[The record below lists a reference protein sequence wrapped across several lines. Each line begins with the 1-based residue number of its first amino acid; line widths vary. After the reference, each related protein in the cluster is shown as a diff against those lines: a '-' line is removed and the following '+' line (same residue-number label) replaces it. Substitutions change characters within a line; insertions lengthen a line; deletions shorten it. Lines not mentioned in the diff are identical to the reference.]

1 MDELLSAETKNF
13 QSIMSESR
21 RLKIPQYQRDYSWN
35 EEQWEELWNDILKGK
50 KNKNKHYMGAMVF
63 ISRRDNILEIVDGQ
77 QRLTTIAIIIHSVI
91 KLINELVI
99 RDIEKSENSERINI
113 IRSYI
118 GKKSSKDLIWENKL
132 ELNEENNKFYNTYIM
147 NFEQSEQLPLKISSS
162 NKLLLNCQNY
172 FYNKILEYANIKDL
186 TKITQNKL
194 YKIMELVE
202 YIVENLIFVKIV
214 ATSELSAYTIFETL
228 NDRGIDLSITDLLKN
243 YLLSLFGRKQ
253 EQKFAKNRWD
263 GIVQKVELKNFP
275 MFLRYYWMI
284 ENKALKK
291 DELFRAIREKIKDRK
306 TALEFLKELDEYA
319 DIFSALQD
327 ETSFYWNDKNNLK
340 SIVCYLHILKVKQ
353 CYPLLMVTL
362 SKIDRKYRANIF
374 KACENVLF
382 RYLTICGKNPNALED
397 VFNKICNKINNG
409 EIKNYKSIKNE
420 LKNIYVKDEEFFN
433 DFIIKSINTKGNQ
446 RIAKYILIKINT
458 SLSADKIDININD
471 NNLTLEHILPE
482 NPNEEWKKIFNE
494 DEMAEYTY
502 RLGNLTMLSQKRN
515 QSIANA
521 EFSNKIEVYEE
532 SDITLTKNIANYY
545 RNKGWNIDSIN
556 NRQKYMGK
564 IAKEIWKI

>member
-1 MDELLSAETKNF
+1 MFDDGD
-13 QSIMSESR
+13 I
-21 RLKIPQYQRDYSWN
+21 IPQPDYQRDYIMDEKKASKLIESVLLQIPIPTVYLC
-35 EEQWEELWNDILKGK
+35 EESDGTLSI
-50 KNKNKHYMGAMVF
+50 
-63 ISRRDNILEIVDGQ
+63 IDGQ

-147 NFEQSEQLPLKISSS
+147 NFEQSEQLPLKILSS

-362 SKIDRKYRANIF
+362 SKIDRKYQANIF

>member
-21 RLKIPQYQRDYSWN
+21 KLKIPQYQRDYSWN

-99 RDIEKSENSERINI
+99 NDIEKSENLERINI

-147 NFEQSEQLPLKISSS
+147 NFEQSEKLPLKISSS
-162 NKLLLNCQNY
+162 NKLLLNCQSY

-186 TKITQNKL
+186 IKITQNKL

-284 ENKALKK
+284 DNKALKK
-291 DELFRAIREKIKDRK
+291 DELFRSIREKIKDRK

-327 ETSFYWNDKNNLK
+327 ETSSYWNDKNSLK
-340 SIVCYLHILKVKQ
+340 VIVSYLHILKVKQ
-353 CYPLLMVTL
+353 CYPLLMVSL
-362 SKIDRKYRANIF
+362 SKMDRKYLFNIF

-397 VFNKICNKINNG
+397 VFNKICNKINKGDIKDYNG
-409 EIKNYKSIKNE
+409 IKNE
-420 LKNIYVKDEEFFN
+420 LKNINVKDEEFLN

-458 SLSADKIDININD
+458 SLSTDKIDININD

-482 NPNEEWKKIFNE
+482 NPNEKWKKIFNE
-494 DEMAEYTY
+494 DEISEYIY
-502 RLGNLTMLSQKRN
+502 RLGNFTLLSQKRN

-521 EFSNKIEVYEE
+521 EFSDKIEVYGK
-532 SDITLTKNIANYY
+532 SDIALTKNIEHYY
-545 RNKGWNIDSIN
+545 KDKEWNMDSIN
-556 NRQKYMGK
+556 NRQQHMGK